1 MRDAP
6 SSSSS
11 QLEKQ
16 SAELEARYDKII
28 KEQKETLDSLRS
40 DKMDLVSRAQ
50 EAEEKLKDVQ
60 NGRGREPVRFL
71 YTSVCV
77 LFPHLYIRFI
87 SRLSY

>member
-60 NGRGREPVRFL
+60 NGRGRRPYGFCIHVFVCCFL
-71 YTSVCV
+71 IC
-77 LFPHLYIRFI
+77 I
-87 SRLSY
+87 